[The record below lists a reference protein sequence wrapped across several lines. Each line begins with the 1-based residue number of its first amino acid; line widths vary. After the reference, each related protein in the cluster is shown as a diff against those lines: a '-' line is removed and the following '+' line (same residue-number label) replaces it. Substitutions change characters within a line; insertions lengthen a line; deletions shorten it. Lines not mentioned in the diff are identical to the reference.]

1 MNIRK
6 INENGVSIAYV
17 TSDEKLITDVQSAID
32 LMATVR
38 YEADC
43 RRIIVNKSAGFVQ
56 IGRSEFD
63 GSGNPFPLLHL
74 EIS

>member
-17 TSDEKLITDVQSAID
+17 TSDEELITDVQSAID
-32 LMATVR
+32 FMATVR

-43 RRIIVNKSAGFVQ
+43 HRIIVNKSAV
-56 IGRSEFD
+56 SEVF
-63 GSGNPFPLLHL
+63 L
-74 EIS
+74 I